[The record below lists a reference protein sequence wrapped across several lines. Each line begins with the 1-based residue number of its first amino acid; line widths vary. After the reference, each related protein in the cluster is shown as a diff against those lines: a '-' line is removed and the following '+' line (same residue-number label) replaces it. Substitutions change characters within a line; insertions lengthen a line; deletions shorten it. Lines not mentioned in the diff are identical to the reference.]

1 MRVKSIVNLSHNFY
15 HSASSFS
22 TDSLPNPKI
31 SPRTSI
37 AAIFKSF
44 KRKLAAGRL
53 PSTPRSFKSSA
64 ETCAAL
70 LRRCSC
76 SPRLLAGLA
85 LHGHAVKRG
94 ISSDRSVFTKLLS
107 MYGECGH
114 RDDRDRIFAEFAGS
128 DIFSCNFMMAD
139 FARSGD
145 IDAACSLF
153 DKMPCRNVISWTIIV
168 DELMKRGRISDA
180 VEYFEGCPCH
190 TVVSFTAMI
199 NGFSRNGM
207 IFDGLLL
214 FRGMIR
220 IGLMPNEVTFTC
232 VIAGCG
238 GSGEFGLAMSVVGMI
253 VKTSFDQNLS
263 VCNSLITLYIRMGDA
278 GMARKVFDEMPERD
292 VVSWTALLDLCFE
305 SGDLKEAR
313 RVFEDMPV
321 RNEVS
326 WSTMIARYSQ
336 SGEDLEALRLFNLML
351 QHDSKPNVSSFAC
364 VISASSSLENLMHG
378 AGVHS
383 HVIKFGYEHDVF
395 VASSLIYMY
404 SKCKKSDDA
413 RQIFDSL
420 LIKNIVCWNSMVGGY
435 SYDGKMEEA
444 MHLFKQLVRKNASSW
459 NAMISGF
466 VHNELYG
473 NALEIFDAML
483 GSGEAPNRMT
493 LSSVLMACANLP
505 SLERGRNLHAKT
517 LKLGISNEV
526 IIGTALID
534 MYAKSGD
541 IGSARRAF
549 SMMPEKNE
557 VSWTTMV
564 RGLADS
570 GLAEESLALFDD
582 MRRENVIPSESVF
595 LSILFACSHRRLV
608 QKGFHYF
615 DSMERVYGIAPKERH
630 YTAMVDLLSR
640 AGLLR
645 EAEEFIS
652 KMPVAPESSTWAAL
666 LSGCVTHGNGEIGE
680 RAAKMVMELEKEKT
694 GGYVL
699 LSNMYASAGRWRDV
713 AEVRRLMREAGLKK
727 GGGCSWIQI
736 RAAFHA
742 FYSWDSNHPRA
753 LEIYDV
759 LELLVPEM
767 GTFYDADTY

>member
-1 MRVKSIVNLSHNFY
+1 MRVKNRVNLSPIY
-15 HSASSFS
+15 QSASSFS
-22 TDSLPNPKI
+22 TDSPPNPKI

-37 AAIFKSF
+37 AAIFNSF

-128 DIFSCNFMMAD
+128 DLFSCNFMMAD

-153 DKMPCRNVISWTIIV
+153 DKMPCRNVISWT
-168 DELMKRGRISDA
+168 
-180 VEYFEGCPCH
+180 
-190 TVVSFTAMI
+190 TMI

-207 IFDGLLL
+207 FFDGLLL
-214 FRGMIR
+214 FRRMIR

-232 VIAGCG
+232 VISGCG
-238 GSGEFGLAMSVVGMI
+238 GGGEFGLAESVVGMI

-263 VCNSLITLYIRMGDA
+263 VCNSLITLYLRMGDS

-313 RVFEDMPV
+313 RVFDEMPV

-336 SGEDLEALRLFNLML
+336 SG
-351 QHDSKPNVSSFAC
+351 
-364 VISASSSLENLMHG
+364 
-378 AGVHS
+378 
-383 HVIKFGYEHDVF
+383 
-395 VASSLIYMY
+395 
-404 SKCKKSDDA
+404 
-413 RQIFDSL
+413 
-420 LIKNIVCWNSMVGGY
+420 
-435 SYDGKMEEA
+435 
-444 MHLFKQLVRKNASSW
+444 

-493 LSSVLMACANLP
+493 LSSVLIACANLP

-582 MRRENVIPSESVF
+582 MRRENVIPSEPVF

-615 DSMERVYGIAPKERH
+615 DSMERVHGIAPKERH

-767 GTFYDADTY
+767 VTFYDADTY